1 MKVAHITTLAAL
13 TLLPA
18 ACGGESNA
26 GPIELL
32 RLSGIPDSDKAEL
45 ERRFAPVAAYLEK
58 EIGIPVRYEHMTD
71 YTGAVLALGNGKIDI
86 AWLGG
91 VTAVDAETATAGAVT
106 LVAARDTDLRFKS
119 YFIANADAIASGK
132 VKSVDALEEL
142 LPMLEGL
149 SFQFGSKRSTS
160 GHIMPRYFLAEA
172 GITPEEDFRGG
183 PKYSLIGGHDTTLQ
197 AVSTG
202 QVDVG
207 VLNYTTWERASDE
220 IKKKAPIIY
229 TTPDYVDYCLVAHNR
244 LGPELIAAIR
254 DAFTGLDQNQPEHS
268 AILEAFSAE
277 KFVAADAEDWNGIR
291 QVLQDP
297 RLENVLR

>member
-1 MKVAHITTLAAL
+1 MKVAQITTFAAL
-13 TLLPA
+13 ALLPA

-26 GPIELL
+26 DSTEPL
-32 RLSGIPDSDKAEL
+32 RLSGIPDSDKAGL
-45 ERRFAPVAAYLEK
+45 ERQFAPVAAYLEK

-71 YTGAVLALGNGKIDI
+71 YTGAVLALGSGKIDI

-91 VTAVDAETATAGAVT
+91 VTAVDAETATAGDVT

-119 YFIANADAIASGK
+119 YFIANADAIASGRVNK
-132 VKSVDALEEL
+132 VDSLEEL
-142 LPMLEGL
+142 TLMLEDL

-160 GHIMPRYFLAEA
+160 GHIMPRFFLAEA

-183 PKYSLIGGHDTTLQ
+183 PKYSLVGGHDATLT
-197 AVSTG
+197 AVATG
-202 QVDVG
+202 KVDVG

-229 TTPDYVDYCLVAHNR
+229 VTPDYVDYCLVAHNR

-254 DAFTGLDQNQPEHS
+254 DAFTGLERNRPEHR

-277 KFVAADAEDWNGIR
+277 KFVAANAEDWNGIR
-291 QVLQDP
+291 QILQDP
-297 RLENVLR
+297 RLQHVLK